1 MSRLHLQPV
10 RSWDTSISLH
20 VQYMLYCVCDK
31 YNLYCIKNLY
41 TAQLYCRYSHL
52 LRVCAS
58 GTVRCVRSTSWP
70 QRSWISGLCQRFS
83 SSTSRGSPTPSSPER
98 SLTALWSS
106 PSGTHART
114 HTHTDGGV
122 AHWKLTCSCY
132 RDLDFSGFLL
142 RKTLSSEEPPS
153 RYDLIAVSNHY
164 GGLRDGHCKF
174 VVHVVVSDL
183 FVAWL
188 HDFNHHVFL
197 QTPPMRRTR
206 TTVSGITLTTVK
218 WPTPQRTRLWS
229 VPPPPRSLA
238 HTCSVGFH
246 SDLVT
251 WLMIVGSSS
260 ALSLF
265 ESHQRNVCLRLSSH
279 RPTLPTF
286 CSTSDRTR
294 SENPHCPPP
303 TQAPPPPA
311 RRPVTLLPAK
321 TTRMPQSWAP
331 PPASLWKQN
340 DWVIWFSPSEQP
352 FLWFSS
358 LFF

>member
-52 LRVCAS
+52 LRVCTS

-106 PSGTHART
+106 PSGTRAR
-114 HTHTDGGV
+114 THTDGGV

-218 WPTPQRTRLWS
+218 WPTPQRTRSWS
-229 VPPPPRSLA
+229 VPPPPRTHLFSRISLWSC
-238 HTCSVGFH
+238 HLTN
-246 SDLVT
+246 DR
-251 WLMIVGSSS
+251 WKQ
-260 ALSLF
+260 
-265 ESHQRNVCLRLSSH
+265 QRVVFIWITNVMFVCVSPPTDQRCLRFVLPATGQDQKTHTARPQH
-279 RPTLPTF
+279 RPHLLQP
-286 CSTSDRTR
+286 DVQW
-294 SENPHCPPP
+294 HCFL
-303 TQAPPPPA
+303 Q
-311 RRPVTLLPAK
+311 RRRGCRRAGRRLQHHYGN
-321 TTRMPQSWAP
+321 RM
-331 PPASLWKQN
+331 
-340 DWVIWFSPSEQP
+340 IE
-352 FLWFSS
+352 
-358 LFF
+358 